1 MRCVDIIRMNFYREK
16 IEKERERERECAR
29 ERRGFER
36 KGERKF
42 TKREISSPGGD
53 NNKSESSRRGCW
65 LGEGG
70 DNVYRK
76 EGFLL
81 LSS

>member
-1 MRCVDIIRMNFYREK
+1 MNFYREK
-16 IEKERERERECAR
+16 LEKERERESAR

-53 NNKSESSRRGCW
+53 NNKKSESSRRGCW